1 MPDFTL
7 NKDVYFL
14 YEKLSRLNDQ
24 RTKLMFSIVH
34 GRPMIHGMLHE
45 VFRKC
50 GKKNCRCSKG
60 QLHGPYPALS
70 VSQSGKK
77 KMMMIKKDDAPTAI
91 IKSKR
96 YRHYQQTLAKIR
108 KINKEIDSLLEGLKA
123 ATTSPYP

>member
-1 MPDFTL
+1 MSDSTL
-7 NKDVYFL
+7 KEDINYL
-14 YEKLSRLNDQ
+14 HEKLVHLNEQ

-34 GRPMIHGMLHE
+34 GKPMIHGMPHE

-50 GKKNCRCSKG
+50 GKKNCKCFKG
-60 QLHGPYPALS
+60 RLHGPYPALS
-70 VSQSGKK
+70 VSQRGIKK
-77 KMMMIKKDDAPTAI
+77 IIMIKKDDAPTAI

-123 ATTSPYP
+123 STIIPYP